1 MEKSLKGTKSE
12 ENIKKAFA
20 GESQARAKYV
30 YFAEQARS
38 EGREEIANLFEK
50 MAQNEL
56 AHAKIWFKLLY
67 GGLGD
72 SASNLLEAA
81 NGESYESLYV
91 SGFC

>member
-50 MAQNEL
+50 MAQN
-56 AHAKIWFKLLY
+56 AKIWFKLLY